1 MVLADSYCHIDKF
14 FGDLTLLGFH
24 PIPEFILDD
33 AKLWNFGDDPVGLRI
48 ETRDAFPRRRILNVM
63 QPIPNEASHV
73 KLVIDDPGAA
83 LDMAPDRRVIPQLGL
98 RAGYAFGVELHR
110 DRSRTDASG
119 EVPKDAPDYA
129 GLGRI
134 DLSVSPDTIS
144 ALVEPFD
151 NAVSVAK
158 PAT

>member
-1 MVLADSYCHIDKF
+1 
-14 FGDLTLLGFH
+14 
-24 PIPEFILDD
+24 
-33 AKLWNFGDDPVGLRI
+33 
-48 ETRDAFPRRRILNVM
+48 M

-83 LDMAPDRRVIPQLGL
+83 LDMASDRRVVPQLGL
-98 RAGYAFGVELHR
+98 RTRYALGVELHG
-110 DRSRTDASG
+110 DRSRADAGG

-134 DLSVSPDTIS
+134 NLSVSSDTIS
-144 ALVEPFD
+144 ALVQPFD